1 MVIAS
6 ISYTDAAFPVRE
18 DFGASHT
25 RYWQRLARPGAWW
38 GGAERVAIAA
48 EVRGARNCDFCRRI
62 AESLSPAITG
72 QHDCKLS
79 ADLPAPAVDAVHR
92 LVNDANRL
100 SRAWFDGIVEAGLTP
115 ERYVELLGTVVA
127 VLSIDGFARGI
138 GVARRALP
146 EPVPG
151 EPTGYRPARLELDQA
166 WVRMVPADNAETAEA
181 DLWPAGV
188 NAYVIRAM
196 SLVPDEVRSL
206 ADLSAAHYLSLEQ
219 MVDLAKGAGVLSRP
233 QTELI
238 AGRVSALNQC
248 YY

>member
-6 ISYTDAAFPVRE
+6 ISYADAAFPVRE
-18 DFGASHT
+18 DFEASHT

-92 LVNDANRL
+92 LVNDASRL

-138 GVARRALP
+138 GVAPRALP

-196 SLVPDEVRSL
+196 SLVPDVVRSL
-206 ADLSAAHYLSLEQ
+206 ADLSAAQYLSIEQ
-219 MVDLAKGAGVLSRP
+219 MVDLATGAGALSRP
-233 QTELI
+233 HTELI
-238 AGRVSALNQC
+238 AGRGSAHKHC
-248 YY
+248 YK

>member
-1 MVIAS
+1 MVIVS

-38 GGAERVAIAA
+38 SGAERVAIAA
-48 EVRGARNCDFCRRI
+48 EARGARDCDFCRSV
-62 AESLSPAITG
+62 AESLSPAIPG
-72 QHDCKLS
+72 EHDCFT
-79 ADLPAPAVDAVHR
+79 DLPAPAVDAVHR
-92 LVNDANRL
+92 LVNDAGRL
-100 SRAWFDGIVEAGLTP
+100 SHAWFGALVEAGLTP

-127 VLSIDGFARGI
+127 VLSIDCFARGI
-138 GVARRALP
+138 GVASRELP

-166 WVRMVPADNAETAEA
+166 WVRMVPAHNAETAEA

-219 MVDLAKGAGVLSRP
+219 MADLAKGAGVLSRP